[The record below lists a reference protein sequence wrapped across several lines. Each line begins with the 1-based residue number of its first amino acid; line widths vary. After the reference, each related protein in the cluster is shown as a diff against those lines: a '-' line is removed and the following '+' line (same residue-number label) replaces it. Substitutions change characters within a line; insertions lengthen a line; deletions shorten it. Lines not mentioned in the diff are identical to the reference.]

1 MSLINMKLSKDN
13 NIFYNLENI
22 EALVNEK
29 VIEFEIE
36 NTKNV
41 YNIFDEGC
49 IFKRENDEFEFV
61 LDTIKKEATYLLKET
76 NTLLDIIVEKCEFE
90 DFKDKIRLS
99 YQLESDDC
107 LNIIEI
113 EKGENNNEFFE

>member
-22 EALVNEK
+22 EALVDEDK
-29 VIEFEIE
+29 IEFEIE

-41 YNIFDEGC
+41 YNILNEGC
-49 IFKRENDEFEFV
+49 IFTRENEEFEFV
-61 LDTIKKEATYLLKET
+61 LDTLKKEATYLLKET

-90 DFKDKIRLS
+90 YLNGKIKLS

-107 LNIIEI
+107 LNTIEI
-113 EKGENNNEFFE
+113 EKGEYNEFFK

>member
-41 YNIFDEGC
+41 YNISDKGC

-99 YQLESDDC
+99 
-107 LNIIEI
+107 
-113 EKGENNNEFFE
+113 

>member
-1 MSLINMKLSKDN
+1 MSLINVKLSKDN

-41 YNIFDEGC
+41 YNISVEGC

-90 DFKDKIRLS
+90 DFKDKI
-99 YQLESDDC
+99 
-107 LNIIEI
+107 
-113 EKGENNNEFFE
+113 

>member
-36 NTKNV
+36 NTKND
-41 YNIFDEGC
+41 YNISDKGC

>member
-41 YNIFDEGC
+41 YNISGEGC

-61 LDTIKKEATYLLKET
+61 LDTIKKEASCS
-76 NTLLDIIVEKCEFE
+76 IVF
-90 DFKDKIRLS
+90 S
-99 YQLESDDC
+99 
-107 LNIIEI
+107 
-113 EKGENNNEFFE
+113 

>member
-41 YNIFDEGC
+41 YNISDKGC

-61 LDTIKKEATYLLKET
+61 LLVLGHHVDELGSALKPS
-76 NTLLDIIVEKCEFE
+76 L
-90 DFKDKIRLS
+90 
-99 YQLESDDC
+99 
-107 LNIIEI
+107 
-113 EKGENNNEFFE
+113 

>member
-41 YNIFDEGC
+41 YNISDEGC

-61 LDTIKKEATYLLKET
+61 LDTI
-76 NTLLDIIVEKCEFE
+76 
-90 DFKDKIRLS
+90 
-99 YQLESDDC
+99 
-107 LNIIEI
+107 
-113 EKGENNNEFFE
+113 NNNEFFE

>member
-41 YNIFDEGC
+41 YNISDEGC

-61 LDTIKKEATYLLKET
+61 DVTM
-76 NTLLDIIVEKCEFE
+76 F
-90 DFKDKIRLS
+90 
-99 YQLESDDC
+99 
-107 LNIIEI
+107 
-113 EKGENNNEFFE
+113 